1 MGVKYMAH
9 GPEHAAKGFSLANWI
24 DLEKNIYIYN
34 NNKISC
40 KIITFLGKHTA
51 FPGVVMAALL
61 YSRENVWKDFQSSKS
76 SLNY

>member
-1 MGVKYMAH
+1 M
-9 GPEHAAKGFSLANWI
+9 
-24 DLEKNIYIYN
+24 YN